1 MVLVYNTVLIIL
13 TIWAFILGWKK
24 GFSKQHY
31 LFYYLFITFI
41 VDFILQTKIVLNNL
55 PTFNGTYYKYYSIFC
70 INFFAFFYSFV
81 FKKKRRIILLI
92 ITLLINVGLIYTVD
106 FVSSTFESQ
115 LSISLPVFYILL
127 SLMWFQLK
135 LTQNIEEKIAD
146 DAYFWISSGLL
157 IWSGFFLFRIIPAKY
172 LFENDFEFNRLLKSI
187 NYITGT
193 IMYLMFFAALLKFR
207 KKEKRNDLSK

>member
-1 MVLVYNTVLIIL
+1 MGFIYYTVLFIVVV
-13 TIWAFILGWKK
+13 WAFLLGWKK

-55 PTFNGTYYKYYSIFC
+55 PTFNGTYYKYYAIFC
-70 INFFAFFYSFV
+70 INFFAFFFSFV
-81 FKKKRRIILLI
+81 FRKKRRIILLI
-92 ITLLINVGLIYTVD
+92 TTLFINVGLISTVD
-106 FVSSTFESQ
+106 FTSPTFENQ
-115 LSISLPVFYILL
+115 LSISLPIFYILL
-127 SLMWFQLK
+127 SLMWFQFK
-135 LTQNIEEKIAD
+135 LTQSIEEKITE

-193 IMYLMFFAALLKFR
+193 MMYFLFFVALLKFR
-207 KKEKRNDLSK
+207 KKQENK